1 MPEETRLFLRSFLF
15 AFVVAV
21 VYWFVSYDFA
31 GTILL
36 GAFSLASLF
45 AFAIIRS
52 EEPAKDTR
60 RTERS
65 EQGEGI
71 VGHVM
76 DWVGTT
82 EQPGMERPFDDERG
96 RIPVAS
102 VAPVAV
108 GVGVA
113 LIAFG
118 LIFGPW
124 GVVAGAIPLLLG
136 LREWIG
142 EASAELAAID
152 VDDEL
157 AAAQADV
164 VPPREEATAPQR
176 SHSASTPSPHAPGAS

>member
-1 MPEETRLFLRSFLF
+1 MPEETRLFVRSFLF

-21 VYWFVSYDFA
+21 VYWFLSYDFA

-36 GAFSLASLF
+36 GGFSLASLF
-45 AFAIIRS
+45 AFAIMRS
-52 EEPAKDTR
+52 EEPAKDR
-60 RTERS
+60 RKTERS

-82 EQPGMERPFDDERG
+82 EHPGMERPFEDERG

-102 VAPVAV
+102 VAPVSV

-118 LIFGPW
+118 LVFGVW
-124 GVVAGAIPLLLG
+124 AIIAGAIPVLLG

-142 EASAELAAID
+142 EASAELRAVD

-157 AAAQADV
+157 AAAQVDV
-164 VPPREEATAPQR
+164 APQR
-176 SHSASTPSPHAPGAS
+176 EDQVAARSQAAPTAHPTAPPTS